1 RGLLWSGLAAAAPIL
16 AGCGGGSDAAAAGA
30 PTADSA
36 APPVVVS
43 GTVTFDRVPVSGLA
57 LDYDS
62 AVAAPARG
70 IVVEIVAGGA
80 VLGRAETDE
89 RGRYSLTVMRPSG
102 ELYVRALAEM
112 RRSGTPSWEYRV

>member
-1 RGLLWSGLAAAAPIL
+1 SADTSRHPHPLSYPTRPGQGSSMERSRSGRAAVRGLLWSGLAAAAPTL
-16 AGCGGGSDAAAAGA
+16 AGCGGESDAAAAGA

-80 VLGRAETDE
+80 V
-89 RGRYSLTVMRPSG
+89 
-102 ELYVRALAEM
+102 
-112 RRSGTPSWEYRV
+112 